1 MDDTPR
7 WHQVNVT
14 FPDWEHAEQAAAAH
28 IAPGLSEATGAWFFI
43 RKHPCWRIRYQL
55 AQPGTQAAVERHL
68 DELAAAGHVTSWT
81 RIVYEPE
88 VHAFGGAAAMDTTH
102 HLFHADSRCL
112 LIYLRDQPGGRHRR
126 ELSLMLCSI
135 MMRAARQDQF
145 DQGDVWARVADHRKP
160 PPGTRSGWPSP
171 VEKVRRLITT
181 EAESLMCDGTPLG
194 SHVGWAAAYT
204 AAGRQLADLAAAGQ
218 LHRGLRD
225 VLAHHVI
232 FAWNRAGLP
241 YMTQSILAGAAKTA
255 VFGPDPAVGTA
266 G

>member
-43 RKHPCWRIRYQL
+43 RKHPCWRIRYQP
-55 AQPGTQAAVERHL
+55 AQPGTQAHVERHL

-88 VHAFGGAAAMDTTH
+88 VHAFGGSAAMDTAH

-112 LIYLRDQPGGRHRR
+112 LSYLRDQPGGRHRR

-145 DQGDVWARVADHRKP
+145 EQGDVWARVADHRKP
-160 PPGTRSGWPSP
+160 PPGTSPDRPSL

-181 EAESLMCDGTPLG
+181 DAEYRMRDGAPLG
-194 SHVGWAAAYT
+194 SHAGWAAAYT
-204 AAGRQLADLAAAGQ
+204 AAGRELAHLAAAGQ

-241 YMTQSILAGAAKTA
+241 YMTQSILAAAAKTA
-255 VFGPDPAVGTA
+255 IFGPEPTMATA

>member
-14 FPDWEHAEQAAAAH
+14 FPDWDHAEQTAAVH
-28 IAPGLSEATGAWFFI
+28 IAPGLSQATGAWFFI
-43 RKHPCWRIRYQL
+43 RKHPCWRIRYQP
-55 AQPGTQAAVERHL
+55 AQPGTQADVERHL
-68 DELAAAGHVTSWT
+68 NALAAAGHVTGWT

-88 VHAFGGAAAMDTTH
+88 VHAFGGTQAMDTAH

-112 LIYLRDQPGGRHRR
+112 LRYLRDQPGGRHRR

-135 MMRAARQDQF
+135 MMRAAWQDQF
-145 DQGDVWARVADHRKP
+145 EQGDVWARVADHRKP
-160 PPGTRSGWPSP
+160 PPGTSP
-171 VEKVRRLITT
+171 NGPRPVDKVCRLITT
-181 EAESLMCDGTPLG
+181 DAESRMRGGAPLG
-194 SHVGWAAAYT
+194 SHTGWAAAYT
-204 AAGRQLADLAAAGQ
+204 AAGRELADLTAAGR

-241 YMTQSILAGAAKTA
+241 YMTQSILASVAKTA
-255 VFGPDPAVGTA
+255 IFGPDPAAGTT